1 VKEGA
6 GEALDGRPNHPYE
19 EEELKS
25 NHSRSS
31 SPLRKDGKKGEA
43 WRLRE
48 DGVATTGGQ
57 WLGGMPTEV
66 GEVGGEGGVGA
77 ILYYLLYSA
86 SHLPLVEEH
95 VKWMVWRFDG
105 LFK

>member
-1 VKEGA
+1 
-6 GEALDGRPNHPYE
+6 
-19 EEELKS
+19 
-25 NHSRSS
+25 
-31 SPLRKDGKKGEA
+31 
-43 WRLRE
+43 
-48 DGVATTGGQ
+48 VATTGGQ

-95 VKWMVWRFDG
+95 VK
-105 LFK
+105 